1 MGRRAVYSGCVAGGW
16 GIPLGSSGYLP
27 NSKGRRKKDKRKKG
41 SVVLA
46 VFCGSPVAPFLPTA
60 VVAGGGVLGQ
70 KNEGE
75 GSRIEGGNGT
85 QNLSAGVRKTIQS
98 IKEIVGN
105 HSDADIYVTLK
116 ETNMD
121 PNETAQKLL
130 NQDPFHEVKRKR
142 DKKKEVTSLKES
154 VPMKPRKPTE
164 HLVQGTKPNTYSD
177 RNPFRRAGFV
187 RNNVSGRTRQ
197 FRVVRDNRM
206 IQNET
211 RESKPPAKS
220 SVVVTTKEPLT
231 STSSEKSSAE
241 ASKTL
246 KSPVNPPFDSLSK
259 QVKGISLAASGRRP
273 LVSKVAPPIQVA
285 TKPHDSVTSPNSSV
299 VGVYSSSSDPVHIP
313 SLASRTAANVG
324 AIKREIGPVGGRQS
338 VPSGR
343 SFNNQYSS
351 RPHQQLVTHQ
361 KVPQSNKEWKPKPS
375 QKQSVT
381 EVGVIGTPKKSTSSP
396 AKTSKDLATEAA
408 QLQDKIPNNKDQN
421 VIIAAHIQVSETDR
435 IRLTFGSLG
444 IESDLSQTSG
454 FQEARRADE
463 SRAEPLASLSTSS
476 HESSIDETTG
486 SKQVELV
493 DEQSSGSA
501 SPGSGI
507 SEPQLTDRVE
517 SSSPQNME
525 NYTNIGLVRQNSPS
539 YVPSETHQQKG
550 PSELPSFS
558 AYDPQTG
565 YDISYFRPASD
576 EPLRSQVLQIP
587 QEGFSSHVANSIPAT
602 TIPMVQ
608 QQAPVAAQMYPQ
620 VHLPHFANLMPY
632 RQFLSPVYVPPM
644 VMPGYSNNPTYSPH
658 PSTGSSYVMMAGAN
672 SPHVSANGLKYAIP
686 QYKSV
691 QAGSPTGFGN
701 FTSPT
706 GYALNTP
713 GVVGSASGLDDSS
726 RLKYK
731 DGNVYVPNPQAETS
745 ELWMN
750 PRDVPG
756 MQSASYYM
764 AGQSPHATYLASH
777 TSHAASF
784 NAAAAAAAQ
793 SSQMQ
798 FPGLYHPPQPAVV
811 ANPHHMGGNV
821 GVGLGAGAPGAQV
834 GYQQPQLSQLSWT
847 GNF

>member
-1 MGRRAVYSGCVAGGW
+1 MVS
-16 GIPLGSSGYLP
+16 
-27 NSKGRRKKDKRKKG
+27 
-41 SVVLA
+41 
-46 VFCGSPVAPFLPTA
+46 
-60 VVAGGGVLGQ
+60 
-70 KNEGE
+70 

-130 NQDPFHEVKRKR
+130 NQDHFHEVKRKR

-164 HLVQGTKPNTYSD
+164 QLVQGTKPNTYSD

-259 QVKGISLAASGRRP
+259 QVKGISLTASGRRP

-324 AIKREIGPVGGRQS
+324 AIKREIGPVGGRRHATSESHAKLAS
-338 VPSGR
+338 VQATPVPNTKDHFRSFTAISKTDQHSHSNVAESVQSGR

-361 KVPQSNKEWKPKPS
+361 KVPQANKEWKPKPS
-375 QKQSVT
+375 QKPSVT

-408 QLQDKIPNNKDQN
+408 QLQDKTPNNKDQN
-421 VIIAAHIQVSETDR
+421 VIIAAHIRVSETDR

-444 IESDLSQTSG
+444 IESDLSQTPG

-476 HESSIDETTG
+476 HESSIDETPG

-493 DEQSSGSA
+493 DEQSPGSA

-525 NYTNIGLVRQNSPS
+525 SYTNIGLVRQSSPS

-550 PSELPSFS
+550 PSEMPSFS
-558 AYDPQTG
+558 QAYDPQTG

-798 FPGLYHPPQPAVV
+798 FPGLYHPPQPSAV